1 VARKKKEIFFTLIK
15 VSVQAS
21 FSFGLDSN
29 ILVSA
34 RSKILKPVGVNPDE
48 LELQVAQNIL
58 DLEHNAK
65 ELKADLRGLQFTA
78 AKEVF

>member
-1 VARKKKEIFFTLIK
+1 M
-15 VSVQAS
+15 
-21 FSFGLDSN
+21 
-29 ILVSA
+29 SA